1 MKKPNRTFL
10 RKKGKTNKHHNK
22 SKSRG
27 GTRAVNN
34 LILLDENRH
43 ASFHLLFQNRDF
55 LEAAQ
60 VLIRTHNMKNGTKY
74 RLVQWGDWYGIYYI
88 DIINLPFHILSQRF
102 KEH

>member
-1 MKKPNRTFL
+1 MVGSVSQERRLKMKKPNRTFL
-10 RKKGKTNKHHNK
+10 ERKGRRNRHHNK

-27 GTRAVNN
+27 GTKTPKN

-74 RLVQWGDWYGIYYI
+74 RIAK
-88 DIINLPFHILSQRF
+88 S
-102 KEH
+102 

>member
-1 MKKPNRTFL
+1 MKANRTFL
-10 RKKGKTNKHHNK
+10 ERKGRKNKHHVLAK
-22 SKSRG
+22 KRHG
-27 GTRAVNN
+27 KKTPKN

-102 KEH
+102 KER